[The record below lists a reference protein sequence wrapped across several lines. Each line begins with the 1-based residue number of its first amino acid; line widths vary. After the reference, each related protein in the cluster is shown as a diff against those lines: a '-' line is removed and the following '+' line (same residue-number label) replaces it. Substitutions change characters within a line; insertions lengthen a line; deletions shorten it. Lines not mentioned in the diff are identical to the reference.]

1 MAGRTNQKQRTRQ
14 ALVDA
19 AKTLVANGRPLTIAD
34 VAEAAHVSVATAYRY
49 FSNPDDLVL
58 EAAVHEAATPRV
70 PQIMADLP
78 DPHRIDEVVRRLAEI
93 QFGNEALWRAILR
106 ADLERWAHEAVLDP
120 EARVPTRGS
129 NRLDIV
135 QEALAPLAEKLP
147 PQLHR
152 KLIMATMLVCGMEAL
167 VAARD
172 ACGLEPERSH
182 RGHALGGSGAA
193 ASRPE
198 AMRPERPRRP
208 IDVRRWPKSAHDLRP
223 QTQ

>member
-1 MAGRTNQKQRTRQ
+1 VVDRTNQKQRTRQ

-19 AKTLVANGRPLTIAD
+19 AKALAANGRPLTIAD
-34 VAEAAHVSVATAYRY
+34 VAEAAQVSVATAYRY
-49 FSNPDDLVL
+49 FSSPNDLVL
-58 EAAVHEAATPRV
+58 EAATPRV

-78 DPHRIDEVVRRLAEI
+78 DDPADRIDEVVRRLAEI
-93 QFGNEALWRAILR
+93 QFGDEALWRAILR
-106 ADLERWAHEAVLDP
+106 ADLERWGQQAVLDP

-152 KLIMATMLVCGMEAL
+152 RLIMATMLVCGMEAL

-172 ACGLEPERSH
+172 ACGLERDEAIKVMRWAAQ
-182 RGHALGGSGAA
+182 ALLQVA
-193 ASRPE
+193 
-198 AMRPERPRRP
+198 
-208 IDVRRWPKSAHDLRP
+208 LRDS
-223 QTQ
+223 T

>member
-1 MAGRTNQKQRTRQ
+1 MAVRSNQKQRTRQ

-34 VAEAAHVSVATAYRY
+34 VAEAAQVSVATAYRY
-49 FSNPDDLVL
+49 FSNPNDLVL
-58 EAAVHEAATPRV
+58 EAATPRV

-78 DPHRIDEVVRRLAEI
+78 DDPAGRIDEVVRRIAEI
-93 QFGNEALWRAILR
+93 QFGDEALWRAMLR
-106 ADLERWAHEAVLDP
+106 ADLERAQGQLDP

-129 NRLDIV
+129 NRLDMV

-152 KLIMATMLVCGMEAL
+152 RLIMATMLVCGMEAL

-172 ACGLEPERSH
+172 ACGLEPDEASQVMRWAAQ
-182 RGHALGGSGAA
+182 ALLQAA
-193 ASRPE
+193 
-198 AMRPERPRRP
+198 
-208 IDVRRWPKSAHDLRP
+208 LRDS
-223 QTQ
+223 T

>member
-1 MAGRTNQKQRTRQ
+1 MAVRSNQKQRTRQ

-34 VAEAAHVSVATAYRY
+34 VAEAAQVSVATAYRY
-49 FSNPDDLVL
+49 FSNPNDLVL
-58 EAAVHEAATPRV
+58 EAATPRV

-78 DPHRIDEVVRRLAEI
+78 DDPAGRIDEVVRRIAEI
-93 QFGNEALWRAILR
+93 QFGDEALWRAMLR
-106 ADLERWAHEAVLDP
+106 ADLERWAGQQAVLDP

-129 NRLDIV
+129 NRLDMV

-152 KLIMATMLVCGMEAL
+152 RLIMATMLVCGMEAL

-172 ACGLEPERSH
+172 ACGLEPDEASQVMRWAAQ
-182 RGHALGGSGAA
+182 ALLQAA
-193 ASRPE
+193 
-198 AMRPERPRRP
+198 
-208 IDVRRWPKSAHDLRP
+208 LRDS
-223 QTQ
+223 T

>member
-49 FSNPDDLVL
+49 FSNPNDLVL

-70 PQIMADLP
+70 RQIMADLP
-78 DPHRIDEVVRRLAEI
+78 DDRIDEVVRRLAEF
-93 QFGNEALWRAILR
+93 QFGNEALWRAIHR

-120 EARVPTRGS
+120 DARVPTRGS

-152 KLIMATMLVCGMEAL
+152 TLIMATMLVCGMEAL

-172 ACGLEPERSH
+172 ACGLGPSEATEVMRWAAQALLQVA
-182 RGHALGGSGAA
+182 RGDA
-193 ASRPE
+193 
-198 AMRPERPRRP
+198 
-208 IDVRRWPKSAHDLRP
+208 
-223 QTQ
+223 T